1 MAPFD
6 FGGFS
11 HQFTPASFIVKLNTA
26 QSTGVRGRQS
36 GLEKRV
42 HKDMVSLIL
51 GYRGNVDKGDKCHY
65 SSHTNVSLS
74 KFNACYD
81 CHYTVSTHCRR
92 DNRNTLLS

>member
-51 GYRGNVDKGDKCHY
+51 G
-65 SSHTNVSLS
+65 
-74 KFNACYD
+74 
-81 CHYTVSTHCRR
+81 
-92 DNRNTLLS
+92 